1 MGVISNRSENFM
13 GRSNQHQTE
22 RETLAPVRILA
33 EQAFSRAAGA
43 PLLSGN
49 TVRLLRDAQENYPA
63 WLDAIKRAEKRIHFE
78 CYIIHEDETGREFAD
93 ALAQKARE
101 GVRVRLIYDWLGALG
116 VASRK
121 LWRQMRGAG
130 VEVRCFNP
138 PRFDSP
144 FGWLSRDH
152 RKMLSVDAEVGFVT
166 GLCVGKR
173 WVGYPER
180 GIEPW
185 RDTGV
190 EVRGPAVAD
199 IETAFSQSWAAC
211 GAPLPEDE
219 LIERDSVE
227 AAGTT
232 LMRVIAGMP
241 NTAGLYRL
249 DYLVAALARRSLW
262 LTDAYFVGTTT
273 YIQSLASAARDGV
286 DVRLLVPGST
296 DIPLMRALSRT
307 GYRPLLEAGVRVF
320 EWNGSM
326 LHAKT
331 AVADGHWARVGSTNL
346 NLASWIGNWEL
357 DVAVEDKPFAQEMEA
372 MFMEDLRHST
382 EIVLSERQRVHATNH
397 PEPPRPRRYKKY
409 KRGSAGRAAI
419 GALGIGSALTAAI
432 TNHRILGPAEAKVM
446 AAASA
451 LLTALTVVAV
461 LWPRVVTLPLAVLGL
476 WIAAALLIRAYRLH
490 SEGPG
495 AEEKSPQA
503 RSILSQSGALPAAPT
518 QKSSARDSIND

>member
-1 MGVISNRSENFM
+1 MASKYQQKSK
-13 GRSNQHQTE
+13 
-22 RETLAPVRILA
+22 RETLAPVRVLA

-43 PLLSGN
+43 PLLAGN
-49 TVRLLRDAQENYPA
+49 TVRLLKDAQENYPV
-63 WLDAIKRAEKRIHFE
+63 WLEAIRQAEQRIHFE
-78 CYIIHEDETGREFAD
+78 CYIIHEDETGREFAE
-93 ALAQKARE
+93 ALAEKARS
-101 GVRVRLIYDWLGALG
+101 GVKVRLIYDWLGALG
-116 VASRK
+116 AASRR
-121 LWRQMRGAG
+121 LWREMRDAG

-152 RKMLSVDAEVGFVT
+152 RKMLSVDARVGFVT
-166 GLCVGKR
+166 GLCVGQR

-180 GIEPW
+180 NIEPW

-199 IETAFSQSWAAC
+199 IETAFAQSWAAC
-211 GAPLPEDE
+211 GEPLSEEE
-219 LIERDSVE
+219 LLEREGVPDS
-227 AAGTT
+227 GTK

-249 DYLVAALARRSLW
+249 DYLVAALAKRTLW

-296 DIPLMRALSRT
+296 DVPLMRALSRT

-331 AVADGHWARVGSTNL
+331 AVADSHWARVGSTNL
-346 NLASWIGNWEL
+346 NLASWVGNWEL
-357 DVAVEDKPFAQEMEA
+357 DVAVEDKAFAEEMEA
-372 MFMEDLRHST
+372 MFLEDLKHST
-382 EIVLSERQRVHATNH
+382 EIVLSERKRVRATNH
-397 PEPPRPRRYKKY
+397 PEPPRRRRYQKY

-419 GALGIGSALTAAI
+419 GALGIGSAVTAAI
-432 TNHRILGPAEAKVM
+432 TNHRILGPAEARVM
-446 AAASA
+446 VAASCVLA
-451 LLTALTVVAV
+451 VLSVVAV
-461 LWPRVVTLPLAVLGL
+461 LWPRVVTIPLAVLGV
-476 WIAAALLIRAYRLH
+476 WIAVALLIRAYRLH
-490 SEGPG
+490 KEGPA
-495 AEEKSPQA
+495 AEQKSPQA
-503 RSILSQSGALPAAPT
+503 RSILSQSGPLPAAPT
-518 QKSSARDSIND
+518 RENSRVDSVND

>member
-1 MGVISNRSENFM
+1 MRGSKDKV
-13 GRSNQHQTE
+13 E
-22 RETLAPVRILA
+22 REALSPVRMLA
-33 EQAFSRAAGA
+33 DQAFSRAAGA
-43 PLLSGN
+43 PLLTGN
-49 TVRLLRDAQENYPA
+49 SVTLLKDAQENYPA
-63 WLDAIKRAEKRIHFE
+63 WLEAIRHAEKRIHFE
-78 CYIIHEDETGREFAD
+78 CYIIHEDETGREFAE
-93 ALAQKARE
+93 ALAAKARE
-101 GVRVRLIYDWLGALG
+101 GLRVRLIYDWLGALG
-116 VASRK
+116 AASSK
-121 LWRQMRGAG
+121 LWRQMSDAG

-152 RKMLSVDAEVGFVT
+152 RKMLTVDGSIGYVT
-166 GLCVGKR
+166 GLCVGQR

-180 GIEPW
+180 NIEPW

-199 IETAFSQSWAAC
+199 IEMAFSQSWAAC
-211 GAPLPEDE
+211 GEPLPESE
-219 LIERDSVE
+219 LIERDSVPT
-227 AAGTT
+227 AGAT

-273 YIQSLASAARDGV
+273 YIQSLAAAARDGC

-296 DIPLMRALSRT
+296 DVPLMRALSRT

-346 NLASWIGNWEL
+346 NVASWMGNWEL
-357 DVAVEDKPFAQEMEA
+357 DVAVEDKRFAEEMEA
-372 MFMEDLRHST
+372 MFLEDINHST
-382 EIVLSERQRVHATNH
+382 EIVLSERKRVHATNH
-397 PEPPRPRRYKKY
+397 PEPPRPRRYRRY

-419 GALGIGSALTAAI
+419 GALGLGSAVSAAI
-432 TNHRILGPAEAKVM
+432 TNHRILGPAEARVM
-446 AAASA
+446 VLGSV
-451 LLTALTVVAV
+451 LLLVLSVVAV
-461 LWPRVVTLPLAVLGL
+461 LWPRVVTVPLAIIGV
-476 WIAAALLIRAYRLH
+476 WIALALLIRSYRLH
-490 SEGPG
+490 SEGPS

-503 RSILSQSGALPAAPT
+503 RSILSQSGPLPAAPT
-518 QKSSARDSIND
+518 EKGSHADSGK

>member
-1 MGVISNRSENFM
+1 MRGQDK
-13 GRSNQHQTE
+13 GE
-22 RETLAPVRILA
+22 REAISPVRVLA
-33 EQAFSRAAGA
+33 DQAFSRAAGA
-43 PLLSGN
+43 PLLAGN
-49 TVRLLRDAQENYPA
+49 HIQLLKDAQENYPA
-63 WLDAIKRAEKRIHFE
+63 WLEAIARAEKRIHFE
-78 CYIIHEDETGREFAD
+78 CYIIHEDETGREFAE
-93 ALAQKARE
+93 ALAAKARE

-116 VASRK
+116 AASRK
-121 LWRQMRGAG
+121 LWRCMSDAG

-152 RKMLSVDAEVGFVT
+152 RKMLTVDGSLGYVT
-166 GLCVGKR
+166 GLCVGQR

-180 GIEPW
+180 NIEPW

-199 IETAFSQSWAAC
+199 IEMAFAQSWASC
-211 GAPLPEDE
+211 GEPLPEDE
-219 LIERDSVE
+219 LTGRQMVP

-232 LMRVIAGMP
+232 HMRVIAGMP

-262 LTDAYFVGTTT
+262 LTDAYFVGTST
-273 YIQSLASAARDGV
+273 YIQALASAARDGC

-296 DIPLMRALSRT
+296 DVPLVSALSRT

-331 AVADGHWARVGSTNL
+331 AVADSHWARVGSTNL
-346 NLASWIGNWEL
+346 NLASWLGNWEL
-357 DVAVEDKPFAQEMEA
+357 DVAVEDKRFAEEMEA
-372 MFMEDLRHST
+372 MFLEDLRHST
-382 EIVLSERQRVHATNH
+382 EIVLSKRKRVRATNH
-397 PEPPRPRRYKKY
+397 PEPPRRHRYRRY

-419 GALGIGSALTAAI
+419 GALGLGSAVSAAI

-446 AAASA
+446 VAASI
-451 LLTALTVVAV
+451 LLVVMSVIAV
-461 LWPRVVTLPLAVLGL
+461 MWPRVVTIPLAVMGV
-476 WIAAALLIRAYRLH
+476 WIAAALLIRSYRLH
-490 SEGPG
+490 REGSS
-495 AEEKSPQA
+495 AEYRSPQA
-503 RSILSQSGALPAAPT
+503 RTILSQSGPLPAAPT
-518 QKSSARDSIND
+518 RKSSHADSIND